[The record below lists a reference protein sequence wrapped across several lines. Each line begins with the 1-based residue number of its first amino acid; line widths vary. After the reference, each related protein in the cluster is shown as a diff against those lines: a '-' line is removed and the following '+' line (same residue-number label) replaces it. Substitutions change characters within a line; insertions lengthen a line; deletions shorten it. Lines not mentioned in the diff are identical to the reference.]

1 MQVKNFLKMTKKDA
15 NITVYRQ
22 DEEGYSLVV
31 QSVAADSEDLKPV
44 HDCKVVSFKA
54 EGYNSIN
61 LYVK

>member
-31 QSVAADSEDLKPV
+31 QSVTADSEDLKPV
-44 HDCKVVSFKA
+44 LDCKVVSFKA